1 MRILKVLVPFLLTM
15 MMIAGCG
22 GGSHTQDATVD
33 MPDWFTTPPVDPN
46 FLFASKSGVSQDMQL
61 AVEKATTEARA
72 DISRQMEIRVQGLVK
87 NFGEEVG
94 TAADSQLL
102 SQFTSASKQVT
113 SNVLSGTRVKTQKVL
128 KEGTGYRAYVLMQL
142 PVGAA
147 ADQFLQSMKKDDKTY
162 TRFRATET
170 FKELDDEAKKFDE
183 FKKSQSQGQ

>member
-1 MRILKVLVPFLLTM
+1 MRILKVLVPFLLTIM
-15 MMIAGCG
+15 MMAGCG
-22 GGSHTQDATVD
+22 GSKSALDATGD
-33 MPDWFTTPPVDPN
+33 IPDWFTTPPVDPN
-46 FLFASKSGVSQDMQL
+46 FLFASKSGVSQDMQM

-94 TAADSQLL
+94 TSSDSQLL

-170 FKELDDEAKKFDE
+170 FKELDDEAKKFDD
-183 FKKSQSQGQ
+183 FKKNQGQ